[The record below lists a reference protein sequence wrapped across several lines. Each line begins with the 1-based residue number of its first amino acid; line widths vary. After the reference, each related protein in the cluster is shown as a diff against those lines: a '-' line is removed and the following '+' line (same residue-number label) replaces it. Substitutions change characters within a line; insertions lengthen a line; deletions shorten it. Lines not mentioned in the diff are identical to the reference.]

1 MHGVGCSW
9 YAPPTHRERS
19 ARFEREL
26 FFPPLFRSFPLTHTH
41 TSSTLTNGCVKD
53 TDSTLVQ
60 LLFLN
65 ERVVRDCCIIV
76 ALYNR
81 ATLDKLQCR
90 ERRRNARNE
99 IKKWQQNI
107 FVFSIESN
115 KIEIIV
121 SCHRGGTTFVYATL
135 YSSVVIFFEWR
146 VCPPNE

>member
-1 MHGVGCSW
+1 MHKAKEGRRKKKKICMGLDAVDTPHLRTVSVQRG
-9 YAPPTHRERS
+9 
-19 ARFEREL
+19 L
-26 FFPPLFRSFPLTHTH
+26 NVNFFPPLFRSFPHTHTH

-99 IKKWQQNI
+99 IKK
-107 FVFSIESN
+107 
-115 KIEIIV
+115 
-121 SCHRGGTTFVYATL
+121 
-135 YSSVVIFFEWR
+135 
-146 VCPPNE
+146 

>member
-1 MHGVGCSW
+1 LRTVSVQRGLNVNFS
-9 YAPPTHRERS
+9 
-19 ARFEREL
+19 
-26 FFPPLFRSFPLTHTH
+26 PPLFRSFPLTHTH

-99 IKKWQQNI
+99 IKI
-107 FVFSIESN
+107 FFSIESN
-115 KIEIIV
+115 KIKIIV

-135 YSSVVIFFEWR
+135 SSSVVIFFE
-146 VCPPNE
+146 